1 MADETV
7 LAQAS
12 TREEG
17 LLDAPEDLRRGHSQE
32 MLDALVGHTASS
44 PVEPVPSPLTLD
56 RADTFGDELKRRT
69 RQSDSDDESNCCC
82 CLVWALSNYEHAL
95 AEPEQL
101 EALHDELKSCSDKL
115 DVQVL
120 EETATAGALMQPRC
134 GGEGPSAEDSVT
146 RLGQLLCRWAARQDP
161 PFGLRVGVHTGTLN
175 SITLPS
181 GNEGYFGDAL
191 STARYLAESAPRDA
205 VVHLSKATK
214 EQLCVL
220 ERLSFTCTPSMSSYC
235 LDPWTQVV
243 EGWSGE
249 ESEVAKQHNTTRRGA
264 RMSTTA
270 LSMEEST
277 CMASHRPGRRRTPS
291 DMDSEVV
298 GRPFGRIPSNKAA
311 AMLPVSEFGQTF
323 DEFRDYLTEHGVDTY
338 QFGKNQARTLQE
350 FYKRVV
356 LERKS
361 RLSVTPE
368 GALEQ
373 HMALVRINLL
383 TERREDGA
391 DYQLWLNSEILE
403 DGRLRGRIQKLAHTL
418 LEGDTWEE
426 AMEQCFLER
435 FRLEPRLLGDV
446 LRVEPESYSYRSERS
461 ASQSTPGIMTTY
473 MTHEVTVRV
482 IDPTDPELAKI
493 GLPEME
499 PFTTGPI
506 VHAGIPESNW
516 AWHTV
521 GLTQEDLWH
530 DGLTH
535 LLTRHGIKADDYHS
549 DALNDLWEE
558 VHRGKYATLSVREDF
573 ELERR
578 INIVKVWLCANI
590 LSLEHV
596 LVRKFEV
603 ERGEKKFDVQDRPL
617 TGRMTVDQ
625 SWESCVVDTVES
637 KMGLEGAFQSM
648 AISVDERSY
657 RLSEEIGFSSK
668 FPGMRTLYCIHEVRC
683 RIHDPGSDG
692 MEGLGLPDGHDF
704 NLVRIKHAKKDN
716 SGCARTITRWCWKP
730 LAELMYSSQSFQH
743 GLVDNPSC
751 VNEKQEHKRRLPA
764 PSPPRLPEEF
774 SPDDDGSPAS
784 QTGCWVLAEVMR
796 GKRPNSDRALNAAK
810 KIRDANY
817 TCRHFFDDCSKAF
830 PELALY
836 MVGAEDGTEALTSS
850 GRTPDDEYQRT
861 MGALFA
867 VYWLMRRT
875 IDGAQSFCFG
885 VDNDW
890 NPLSEKS
897 PLPSRSPEELEKRR
911 AFLEQMRWED
921 LEQLFLDA
929 GLLRRD
935 PEGPGGWSHDVE
947 RTLAMLV
954 LTAIHDI
961 MKVKALLPV
970 DREGDRISDHDAA
983 LAFVLEHYPSV
994 LPSFEMLPRAS
1005 KQSVK
1010 FTQCKMEYNMGW
1022 LVQAEAPPGALFQKF
1037 KEMIMS
1043 GQVSGSD
1050 VAFYFVH
1057 WLTDLAGAEPC
1068 PQEGCEKFVLKF
1080 PQKVLASFLS
1090 SFSIVKSL
1098 ASASETEVLEDYL
1111 LWRWKQTEEALCG
1124 PPPNGPGSI
1133 AMLRLVVMAQGDSK
1147 RVLSA
1152 FQALRQQDR
1161 EQLEVELA
1169 VSGCSGQSYRRESSQ
1184 GLCPVS
1190 EGGPAILVYYAPAL
1204 MQKAG
1209 AADPLGALVLL
1220 ADIFRQA
1227 RGLFPVQK
1235 GRANETV
1242 LVRIDALK
1250 ELQVKAIRQPSQ
1262 PGDVW
1267 VLHRTSSKEA
1277 HVHQVNLMRNNGK
1290 NIDWDTSRVL
1300 FVHEGRL
1307 SSDAAMLRSR
1317 SGSFGPVA
1325 ARAKFQNLVRRRMSF
1340 SPSRRRPPLR
1350 TNSLPPAA
1358 GDCEATA
1365 SAEPMLS
1372 RAVTAFH

>member
-1 MADETV
+1 V
-7 LAQAS
+7 
-12 TREEG
+12 
-17 LLDAPEDLRRGHSQE
+17 
-32 MLDALVGHTASS
+32 VGH
-44 PVEPVPSPLTLD
+44 VPSIPTDPLD
-56 RADTFGDELKRRT
+56 RERADTFEEAQKRGT
-69 RQSDSDDESNCCC
+69 SKKSTVDSDDDSNCC

-101 EALHDELKSCSDKL
+101 EALHEELKSCADKL
-115 DVQVL
+115 GALVL

-134 GGEGPSAEDSVT
+134 GEGPSAEDSIT

-161 PFGLRVGVHTGTLN
+161 PFGLRVGVHTGPLG
-175 SITLPS
+175 SIVLPS
-181 GNEGYFGDAL
+181 GREGYFGDAL

-249 ESEVAKQHNTTRRGA
+249 EPQVPQLHTVTRRVA

-270 LSMEEST
+270 LSMEEGT
-277 CMASHRPGRRRTPS
+277 CLASHRPGRRRTLS
-291 DMDSEVV
+291 DMETETL

-361 RLSVTPE
+361 RLSVSKE
-368 GALEQ
+368 GTLEQ

-383 TERREDGA
+383 TQRGDDGA

-435 FRLEPRLLGDV
+435 FRLEPRLFGGV

-461 ASQSTPGIMTTY
+461 SSSSTPGIMTTY

-482 IDPTDPELAKI
+482 VDPTDPELAKI

-521 GLTQEDLWH
+521 GLTQADLWH

-578 INIVKVWLCANI
+578 INIVKVWLCAEI
-590 LSLEHV
+590 FSVDHV

-603 ERGEKKFDVQDRPL
+603 ERGEKNFEVQDRPL

-625 SWESCVVDTVES
+625 SWESCVVETVET
-637 KMGLEGAFQSM
+637 KMGLEGAFQNM
-648 AISVDERSY
+648 AFSVDERSY
-657 RLSEEIGFSSK
+657 RLSEEIGYSSK
-668 FPGMRTLYCIHEVRC
+668 FPGLRTLYCIHEVRC
-683 RIHDPGSDG
+683 RIHDPDSDG

-704 NLVRIKHAKKDN
+704 TLVRIKHQKKDN
-716 SGCARTITRWCWKP
+716 SGSVRTMTRWCWKP
-730 LAELMYSSQSFQH
+730 MAELMYSSQSFQH
-743 GLVDNPSC
+743 GLVDQPSC
-751 VNEKQEHKRRLPA
+751 VNEKQEQKRRLPA
-764 PSPPRLPEEF
+764 PSPPRLPEEA
-774 SPDDDGSPAS
+774 SADGESPAS
-784 QTGCWVLAEVMR
+784 KTGCWVLAEVMR

-817 TCRHFFDDCSKAF
+817 TCRHFFDDCMKAF

-897 PLPSRSPEELEKRR
+897 PFPSRSPEELEKRR
-911 AFLEQMRWED
+911 TFLEQMKWEE
-921 LEQLFLDA
+921 LEQLFMDA
-929 GLLRRD
+929 GLLRKD

-970 DREGDRISDHDAA
+970 DQEGEKISDHDAA

-1037 KEMIMS
+1037 KDMIMS
-1043 GQVSGSD
+1043 GQVSGCD

-1057 WLTDLAGAEPC
+1057 WLTDLAGAEPT
-1068 PQEGCEKFVLKF
+1068 PLGGCEKFVVKF
-1080 PQKVLASFLS
+1080 PLAVLNSFLR
-1090 SFSIVKSL
+1090 SFEYVERIAEST
-1098 ASASETEVLEDYL
+1098 ETEVMESYL
-1111 LWRWKQTEEALCG
+1111 KMRWQENELSPGPVPTGDSAVAKMRLLC
-1124 PPPNGPGSI
+1124 
-1133 AMLRLVVMAQGDSK
+1133 MAQTNALP
-1147 RVLSA
+1147 VLHGFA
-1152 FQALRQQDR
+1152 ELPEEDR
-1161 EQLEVELA
+1161 EILSTEMA
-1169 VSGCSGQSYRRESSQ
+1169 RTGCIGQSYSADIVPPEVRNN
-1184 GLCPVS
+1184 PV
-1190 EGGPAILVYYAPAL
+1190 GPAFLVYYGPAFL
-1204 MQKAG
+1204 QNMGMDRPVVKVSMLAEIYRSARALWPAQ
-1209 AADPLGALVLL
+1209 ADQVGQSV
-1220 ADIFRQA
+1220 
-1227 RGLFPVQK
+1227 
-1235 GRANETV
+1235 T
-1242 LVRIDALK
+1242 VRIDCIKDMSVADMR
-1250 ELQVKAIRQPSQ
+1250 KATLG
-1262 PGDVW
+1262 GDVW
-1267 VLHRTSSKEA
+1267 LIVKHNESEAFVERSSQRKLNKFINSRQ
-1277 HVHQVNLMRNNGK
+1277 QVQIL
-1290 NIDWDTSRVL
+1290 DFHTVTD
-1300 FVHEGRL
+1300 
-1307 SSDAAMLRSR
+1307 
-1317 SGSFGPVA
+1317 
-1325 ARAKFQNLVRRRMSF
+1325 QNQ
-1340 SPSRRRPPLR
+1340 
-1350 TNSLPPAA
+1350 
-1358 GDCEATA
+1358 GDGA
-1365 SAEPMLS
+1365 
-1372 RAVTAFH
+1372 